1 MADTTF
7 TDGVTVIYSSWLQD
21 INDAFYKS
29 TGTAAKGGVLHG
41 GTVGVGYG
49 SGAGGTI
56 TQATSKSTG
65 VTLSKLSGAITMNAA
80 SLGANTTV
88 GFLVTNT
95 LVAATD
101 VPVVAIKSGA
111 TADAYELTV
120 DAVNTGSFRINIR
133 NQTGGALAEAVV
145 INFVIFKGVSA

>member
-1 MADTTF
+1 MADTAF

-29 TGTAAKGGVLHG
+29 TGSAAKGGVLHSG
-41 GTVGVGYG
+41 SVGVGYG
-49 SGAGGTI
+49 TGAGGTV

-65 VTLSKLSGAITMNAA
+65 VTLSNLSGAITMNAA
-80 SLGANTTV
+80 SLAAGASV

-95 LVAATD
+95 LCAATD

-111 TADAYELTV
+111 TADGYETSV
-120 DAVNTGSFRINIR
+120 DAVNTGSFRISVR
-133 NQTGGALAEAVV
+133 NKTGGALAEAIVLNV
-145 INFVIFKGVSA
+145 NIFKGVSA